1 MSLVTF
7 GEHTVLLS
15 FTVEGLK
22 VISNVMRIIF
32 MTRFVSKRVILLF
45 SQANEYVAS
54 TSVTVL
60 HPASLAKFYMKILLI
75 SFFFSTWEWTSGNL
89 EMMMKLWQKE
99 CVTMSK
105 LNMELKFT
113 IYDIH
118 MINLKTWENSW
129 IKSDVRERRKE
140 ICR

>member
-7 GEHTVLLS
+7 GEHTVLS

-60 HPASLAKFYMKILLI
+60 HPASLAKCFMKILLI
-75 SFFFSTWEWTSGNL
+75 CRIRNQTKFKKAPTALPRTSCPL
-89 EMMMKLWQKE
+89 L
-99 CVTMSK
+99 
-105 LNMELKFT
+105 
-113 IYDIH
+113 
-118 MINLKTWENSW
+118 
-129 IKSDVRERRKE
+129 
-140 ICR
+140 